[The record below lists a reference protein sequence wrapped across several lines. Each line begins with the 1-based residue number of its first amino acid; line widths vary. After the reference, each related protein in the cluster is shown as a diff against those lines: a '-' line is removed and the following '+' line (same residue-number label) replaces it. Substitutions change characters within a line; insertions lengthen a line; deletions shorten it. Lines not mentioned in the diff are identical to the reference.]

1 MARKQPTKTS
11 STEERSKP
19 KSEVSKGLGMRG
31 RKLERPVPSDDQPK
45 VEGTQDMIET
55 PSSMAHALPPARS
68 QQHYQLCRGD
78 SHAINLCYE

>member
-1 MARKQPTKTS
+1 MARKQTTKTS

-19 KSEVSKGLGMRG
+19 KSEASKGLGMRG

-68 QQHYQLCRGD
+68 QQSYQLCRGD